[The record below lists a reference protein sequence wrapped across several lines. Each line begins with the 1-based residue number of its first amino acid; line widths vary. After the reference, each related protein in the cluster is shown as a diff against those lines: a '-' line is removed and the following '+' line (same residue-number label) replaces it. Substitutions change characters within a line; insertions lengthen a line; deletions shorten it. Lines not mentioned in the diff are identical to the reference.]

1 MVLSALV
8 ANFIAV
14 RWCDNSFNVKRNII
28 DLQETLTRR
37 NKGLPIYRYALI
49 EVTLRQFP
57 EILQPWVLKDFH
69 VGYIRI
75 KDEEILNSISYSKYL
90 SIIFPFDRI
99 YDISIFFY
107 KKRLFRKFIISVFRI
122 KI

>member
-28 DLQETLTRR
+28 DLQETLTRS

-75 KDEEILNSISYSKYL
+75 KDEEILNSICLTKEAARDY
-90 SIIFPFDRI
+90 IIDNLIQGNPHYFNNNL
-99 YDISIFFY
+99 
-107 KKRLFRKFIISVFRI
+107 KKFLYNAK
-122 KI
+122 